1 MRLSSPR
8 LKAVACFLL
17 CSNVAAAGL
26 IDPLLRLRADA
37 ATTTDKP
44 AATTS
49 QPAAETTASPT
60 GTAKGGDDG
69 TATDATTKVV
79 TTTATG
85 GDSKETTTTDSKTT
99 STSSSILPTATL
111 TNSTSSLNETLFNS
125 TIPDGQLPLQP
136 VVTPAWGVGG
146 IIMLL
151 TGAIYGLVGI
161 RNKMLHTFFSTAYL
175 AGLGTTV
182 LVIYVMSPP
191 ISNAV
196 QGAYLVAA
204 VCTGLILGGIA
215 IVFKEIAEGF
225 GCLLGGFSFGMWLLC
240 LRQGGL
246 IQSSSGTIIF
256 IVAFT
261 VGAYAFY
268 FSHYTRH
275 YALMACIAFGGATAT
290 VIGIDAFSRAGLKE
304 FWAYIWNLNSN
315 LFPLGADTYPITK
328 GIRVELAVII
338 LLFFAGLVSQLK
350 LWRLVQERRAKRDAA
365 RLEDEQKLAK
375 EEENVGRQIEA
386 SNARDRQA
394 WEATY
399 GDGTYV
405 PPPPGSSADQPGSGD
420 SGVGDMDSEKQMARS
435 QTTASISRQSRRG
448 VNPNGEG
455 EPQDEVDSIEM
466 ADMQPS
472 PPVPQQPKAAA
483 EVVMEQD
490 EKDGAVMVR
499 VAQDE
504 YPEGLPPQE
513 HASRRSSRR
522 VSAQNV
528 GGAVSSN
535 SPGIVP
541 LPFRVPEAGAE
552 GNNDEINEKER
563 DDRSSVATFADE
575 DEEAAAAAV
584 PRRASRTPT
593 TLAKRLSQGSVDLL
607 RSISQR
613 SKRAGAVL
621 DKNSPELGGQSQEEL
636 VSPRSSRMAFR
647 EDDDNSSLAV
657 TMDGMSSDEDE
668 DDRGTI
674 RDGETKTNEKA
685 KEIEVKPELSNG
697 IQNDD
702 ADAASLKPP
711 RKVIADSKHM
721 SAATVSTDIL
731 GVTSST
737 SAGETKTETE
747 ETETS
752 DTTELPPKSPTVPVA
767 KSTISVDSTPAAL
780 TKDRLPRSLSR
791 VAMSYRTNEWAKHL
805 SNAEQ
810 PEYETLQLGEP
821 QLPPTSP
828 TVSTHTNTKCASAQE
843 ETPVASPVVGD
854 GEAPAP
860 LNVAEL
866 QQTAETGAPAP
877 LAPRSASAMSSYGML
892 SRSNSHQSLGGQ
904 DSTGAGARGSYMSTA
919 STAAAGGNSIGNGY
933 RSISANQL
941 TTRGLGLHNEPIAE
955 ENDAATEA
963 GGAAE
968 GAEDMTPNIVSSPF
982 SSRVSMQPVPGVVS
996 FNAPQTLIG
1005 QREMLLRSKSQ
1016 QGMYIG
1022 GPIVNS
1028 ASMASLTT
1036 AGNTGSMTML
1046 PGAGVVPS
1054 SGASDGGSGSMYN
1067 FYPGAGPVGMTPN
1080 VDLDDLPMN
1089 QRRELMRNSSLMSLS
1104 RPESVNAGFYGNN
1117 SGLPMSM
1124 STPAIV
1130 NSGVPTPMA
1139 GSVPFDSHQPKRDQA
1154 HLPTAAARQAQLASF
1169 RSSVAADLR
1178 TGATVTKTNR
1188 ESLTSPYLNSNN
1200 SYASPPTSYGRE
1212 HEVQQNI
1219 NMQRNF
1225 LMSQKEAEAQRR
1237 EFERQEK
1244 ERNDRAF
1251 EERMRRGDLL
1261 EAHRDAMRRMQAS
1274 AGKK

>member
-1 MRLSSPR
+1 MVS
-8 LKAVACFLL
+8 
-17 CSNVAAAGL
+17 
-26 IDPLLRLRADA
+26 
-37 ATTTDKP
+37 
-44 AATTS
+44 
-49 QPAAETTASPT
+49 TASDFKFAYFT
-60 GTAKGGDDG
+60 FF
-69 TATDATTKVV
+69 
-79 TTTATG
+79 
-85 GDSKETTTTDSKTT
+85 
-99 STSSSILPTATL
+99 SSFFFFFCLRIL
-111 TNSTSSLNETLFNS
+111 TLFFS
-125 TIPDGQLPLQP
+125 IATIPDGQLPLQP

-151 TGAIYGLVGI
+151 TGVVYALVGI

-175 AGLGTTV
+175 ASLGTTV

-191 ISNAV
+191 ISNAI

-215 IVFKEIAEGF
+215 IVFKEITEGF

-256 IVAFT
+256 IIAFT

-275 YALMACIAFGGATAT
+275 YALMACIAFGGATVT
-290 VIGIDAFSRAGLKE
+290 VMGIDAFSRAGLKE

-328 GIRVELAVII
+328 GIRVELAAII

-350 LWRLVQERRAKRDAA
+350 LWRLVQERRAKRDAE

-405 PPPPGSSADQPGSGD
+405 PPLPGSSGDQPGSGD

-435 QTTASISRQSRRG
+435 QTSASISRKSRRG
-448 VNPNGEG
+448 VNANGEG
-455 EPQDEVDSIEM
+455 DPQDEADSIEM

-472 PPVPQQPKAAA
+472 PQVPQQPKAAA

-513 HASRRSSRR
+513 QASRRSSRR
-522 VSAQNV
+522 VSTQNA

-541 LPFRVPEAGAE
+541 LPFRVPESGAE
-552 GNNDEINEKER
+552 GDNDEINEKER

-584 PRRASRTPT
+584 PRRTSRTPT

-607 RSISQR
+607 RSVSQR
-613 SKRAGAVL
+613 SKRASAVI

-636 VSPRSSRMAFR
+636 VSPRSSRMVFR
-647 EDDDNSSLAV
+647 DDDDNSSLAV

-668 DDRGTI
+668 DEDDHGTV
-674 RDGETKTNEKA
+674 REGETNEKS
-685 KEIEVKPELSNG
+685 KEIEVKPELSNS
-697 IQNDD
+697 IQNDE

-711 RKVIADSKHM
+711 RKIVADSKHM

-737 SAGETKTETE
+737 SAGETKTETG

-752 DTTELPPKSPTVPVA
+752 DTTELPPKSEYPTSQSLA
-767 KSTISVDSTPAAL
+767 KSTVSVDSTPAVL

-828 TVSTHTNTKCASAQE
+828 TASTHTTVKGTPAPE
-843 ETPVASPVVGD
+843 ETPVTSPVVDD

-904 DSTGAGARGSYMSTA
+904 DSTGAGARASYMSTA
-919 STAAAGGNSIGNGY
+919 TTAAAGGNSISNGY

-941 TTRGLGLHNEPIAE
+941 PTRGLGLHNEPIVE

-963 GGAAE
+963 GGAVE
-968 GAEDMTPNIVSSPF
+968 GAEDMTPNTVSSPF

-1005 QREMLLRSKSQ
+1005 QRDMLLRSKSQ

-1036 AGNTGSMTML
+1036 VGNTGSMTML
-1046 PGAGVVPS
+1046 PGTGVVPS
-1054 SGASDGGSGSMYN
+1054 LGASDSGSGSMYN
-1067 FYPGAGPVGMTPN
+1067 FYPGAGPVGSTPT

-1104 RPESVNAGFYGNN
+1104 RPASVNAGFYGNN
-1117 SGLPMSM
+1117 NNGLPVSM

-1154 HLPTAAARQAQLASF
+1154 HLPTAAARQAQLATF
-1169 RSSVAADLR
+1169 RSSVAAELR
-1178 TGATVTKTNR
+1178 TGAAVTKTNR

-1200 SYASPPTSYGRE
+1200 SYASPPTTYGRE

-1219 NMQRNF
+1219 IMQRNF

-1261 EAHRDAMRRMQAS
+1261 GAHRDAMRRMQAS

>member
-1 MRLSSPR
+1 
-8 LKAVACFLL
+8 
-17 CSNVAAAGL
+17 
-26 IDPLLRLRADA
+26 
-37 ATTTDKP
+37 
-44 AATTS
+44 
-49 QPAAETTASPT
+49 
-60 GTAKGGDDG
+60 
-69 TATDATTKVV
+69 
-79 TTTATG
+79 
-85 GDSKETTTTDSKTT
+85 
-99 STSSSILPTATL
+99 
-111 TNSTSSLNETLFNS
+111 
-125 TIPDGQLPLQP
+125 
-136 VVTPAWGVGG
+136 
-146 IIMLL
+146 MLL
-151 TGAIYGLVGI
+151 TGVVYTLIGI
-161 RNKMLHTFFSTAYL
+161 RNKMLHTFFSTAFL
-175 AGLGTTV
+175 AGLATTV

-191 ISNAV
+191 ISNAI
-196 QGAYLVAA
+196 QGAYLIAA

-215 IVFKEIAEGF
+215 IVFKDITEGF
-225 GCLLGGFSFGMWLLC
+225 GCLLGGFSFGMWLMC

-261 VGAYAFY
+261 VGTYAFY

-275 YALMACIAFGGATAT
+275 YALIACIAFGGATAT

-328 GIRVELAVII
+328 GIRVELAAIV
-338 LLFFAGLVSQLK
+338 LLFFAGIVSQLK
-350 LWRLVQERRAKRDAA
+350 LWRVVQERRAKRDAE

-375 EEENVGRQIEA
+375 EEENVGRRIEA
-386 SNARDRQA
+386 SNARDREA

-405 PPPPGSSADQPGSGD
+405 PPPPGSAGDQPGSGD

-435 QTTASISRQSRRG
+435 QTTASISRQSQRG
-448 VNPNGEG
+448 VAPNGEG
-455 EPQDEVDSIEM
+455 EFQDEVDSIEM

-472 PPVPQQPKAAA
+472 PQVPQQPKTAA

-490 EKDGAVMVR
+490 ERDGAVMVR

-504 YPEGLPPQE
+504 YPEGLPPHEQ
-513 HASRRSSRR
+513 ASRRSSRR

-528 GGAVSSN
+528 SNGASN

-541 LPFRVPEAGAE
+541 LPFRVPESGAE
-552 GNNDEINEKER
+552 GDNDEINEKQR

-575 DEEAAAAAV
+575 DEQATAAV
-584 PRRASRTPT
+584 VSRRASRTPT
-593 TLAKRLSQGSVDLL
+593 TLAKRLSQNSVDLL

-613 SKRAGAVL
+613 SKRASAVL
-621 DKNSPELGGQSQEEL
+621 DKTSPELGGESQEEL
-636 VSPRSSRMAFR
+636 VSPRSCSMAFR
-647 EDDDNSSLAV
+647 EDDDNSSLAA

-674 RDGETKTNEKA
+674 RDAETNDKS

-697 IQNDD
+697 INNDE
-702 ADAASLKPP
+702 ADAVSLNPP
-711 RKVIADSKHM
+711 RKVVANSKHM

-731 GVTSST
+731 GVASST
-737 SAGETKTETE
+737 SAGESKTE
-747 ETETS
+747 ETATS
-752 DTTELPPKSPTVPVA
+752 DATELPPKSPTVPVA
-767 KSTISVDSTPAAL
+767 KSTVSVDSMPAVL

-805 SNAEQ
+805 SNAET

-821 QLPPTSP
+821 QQPPASP
-828 TVSTHTNTKCASAQE
+828 TVSTHSNAKEASAPA
-843 ETPVASPVVGD
+843 ETPMTSPVVDD

-904 DSTGAGARGSYMSTA
+904 DPTSLGGASAQGSYMSAT
-919 STAAAGGNSIGNGY
+919 STIAAGGNSLGNGY

-941 TTRGLGLHNEPIAE
+941 TTRGLGLHNETIAE
-955 ENDAATEA
+955 ENDVATEA
-963 GGAAE
+963 GGAGE
-968 GAEDMTPNIVSSPF
+968 GAEGMTPNAASSPF

-1005 QREMLLRSKSQ
+1005 QRDMLLRSKSQ

-1028 ASMASLTT
+1028 ANMASLTT
-1036 AGNTGSMTML
+1036 PGNTGSMTML

-1054 SGASDGGSGSMYN
+1054 SGASDSGSGSTYN
-1067 FYPGAGPVGMTPN
+1067 FYPGAGPVGSTPT

-1104 RPESVNAGFYGNN
+1104 RPASVNAGYFGHNN
-1117 SGLPMSM
+1117 GGLPVSM

-1130 NSGVPTPMA
+1130 NSGVPTPTA
-1139 GSVPFDSHQPKRDQA
+1139 GGVPFNSHQPKRDQA
-1154 HLPTAAARQAQLASF
+1154 HLPTAAARQAQLATF
-1169 RSSVAADLR
+1169 RNSVAADLR
-1178 TGATVTKTNR
+1178 TGAQVTKTNR

-1200 SYASPPTSYGRE
+1200 SYASPPTTYGRE

-1237 EFERQEK
+1237 EVERLEK

-1274 AGKK
+1274 AGK